1 MLLTESAVRTDDP
14 GTLAVMEPGL
24 FLPCVDQF
32 MLSPLVTWVSGAKEL
47 FISSQHS
54 SISKHLRRQAQHVC
68 LTGEDIHAS
77 RRGRPLG
84 LLRPAGRSLAEGHN
98 DANVS
103 LLQFCQ
109 GVDSHGHKKSAGLG
123 REEHYCTV
131 KMPLKRL

>member
-1 MLLTESAVRTDDP
+1 MLLTESAVRTDSP

-24 FLPCVDQF
+24 LLPCVDQF

-47 FISSQHS
+47 FISLQRS
-54 SISKHLRRQAQHVC
+54 SVSKRLRRQSQHVC

-84 LLRPAGRSLAEGHN
+84 LLRPAGRNLAEGHN

-103 LLQFCQ
+103 LLQFSR
-109 GVDSHGHKKSAGLG
+109 VDSHGHKKSAGLG
-123 REEHYCTV
+123 CGEHYCTV